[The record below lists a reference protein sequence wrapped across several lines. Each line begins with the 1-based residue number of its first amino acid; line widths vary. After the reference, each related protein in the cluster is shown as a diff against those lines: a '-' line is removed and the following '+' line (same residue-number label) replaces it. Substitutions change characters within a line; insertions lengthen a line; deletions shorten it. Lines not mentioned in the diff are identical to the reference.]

1 MDQNVAQWLAEV
13 QSLQQQVSE
22 LQKDREQA
30 YSSAENWR
38 KLYESEA
45 QQRRRDVEVSSQKIE
60 KLQQEINNLMA
71 EKGQDL
77 PMTDPEIVHKTKGL
91 PRRTAKELY
100 GMLLASQ
107 EQCEQLKTAVDNEK
121 AEHKK
126 TRDSL
131 TAALSDAVDLLAKE
145 RLAASK
151 ASDEDSGE

>member
-13 QSLQQQVSE
+13 QSLQKQVSE
-22 LQKDREQA
+22 LQQDREQA

-77 PMTDPEIVHKTKGL
+77 PMRDPEIVRKTKGL
-91 PRRTAKELY
+91 PRRTANELY
-100 GMLLASQ
+100 
-107 EQCEQLKTAVDNEK
+107 
-121 AEHKK
+121 
-126 TRDSL
+126 
-131 TAALSDAVDLLAKE
+131 
-145 RLAASK
+145 
-151 ASDEDSGE
+151 